1 YSGGDQTAPV
11 LTGTL
16 PTGQTGINA
25 CMNAAPAGPDEAAI
39 AAQYTDNCGTVH
51 VTKSGAPA
59 GSDCNWTAVY
69 TYHIT
74 DDCGNAVANDVVITY
89 SGGDQTLPTLT
100 CPNFTGNNANRTGN
114 SVNCSYVAS
123 GGEFNPT
130 VSDNC
135 STSSLSFSLSGAT
148 TGTGSNLNGVAFNV
162 GVTTVTWTATDACSN
177 VSTCSFTVTVTGG
190 GGNLSIVCP
199 QNITVNA
206 IPFFCTGIVNLGTP
220 QTTAGCSPIASV
232 TNNHNSPIFPV
243 GTTIVTWTV
252 TDVAGN
258 TATCQQ
264 SVTVVDTQD
273 PFILCPSTRTV
284 NANAGQCYA
293 TNVNLGTPF
302 VLDNCGVQSVT
313 NNAPVQFP
321 VGNTTVTWTVTD
333 VHGNTSTCT
342 QTVTVRDIQNPT
354 ITCPPAVTVNANNG
368 QCYATNVNLGTPV
381 TADNCGVQS
390 VTNNAPVQFPVGNT
404 TVTWRVTDVHGRQA
418 TCTQIVTVVDNQAP
432 VPNVVNLPTLTGY
445 CSVSVNTVPVATDN
459 CNGLINGTTNDPLS
473 YTSEGTYTIHW
484 TYTDSHGNSSTQTQ
498 TVIVTMPSAP
508 TGDAVQTFCE
518 SEANTSAAQ
527 CVALTNLIDLVES
540 SPCNWT
546 DPAG

>member
-1 YSGGDQTAPV
+1 TYSGGDQTAPVLTGTLPTGQTGINACMNAAPTGPDEATIAALYNDNCGTVSVTKSSQSTGNNCGWTVTYTYHITDNCGNAVANDVVITYSGGDQTAPV

-243 GTTIVTWTV
+243 GT
-252 TDVAGN
+252 
-258 TATCQQ
+258 
-264 SVTVVDTQD
+264 
-273 PFILCPSTRTV
+273 
-284 NANAGQCYA
+284 
-293 TNVNLGTPF
+293 
-302 VLDNCGVQSVT
+302 
-313 NNAPVQFP
+313 
-321 VGNTTVTWTVTD
+321 
-333 VHGNTSTCT
+333 
-342 QTVTVRDIQNPT
+342 
-354 ITCPPAVTVNANNG
+354 
-368 QCYATNVNLGTPV
+368 
-381 TADNCGVQS
+381 
-390 VTNNAPVQFPVGNT
+390 
-404 TVTWRVTDVHGRQA
+404 
-418 TCTQIVTVVDNQAP
+418 
-432 VPNVVNLPTLTGY
+432 
-445 CSVSVNTVPVATDN
+445 
-459 CNGLINGTTNDPLS
+459 
-473 YTSEGTYTIHW
+473 
-484 TYTDSHGNSSTQTQ
+484 
-498 TVIVTMPSAP
+498 
-508 TGDAVQTFCE
+508 
-518 SEANTSAAQ
+518 
-527 CVALTNLIDLVES
+527 
-540 SPCNWT
+540 
-546 DPAG
+546 